1 VRASTIVMIGFAVVF
16 GLIAAFLA
24 QNWLN
29 SKAEERMRS
38 LEAQNRKQPVVTQT
52 IVVASRSLRFGAE
65 LSGSSLR
72 EVAWPGEPPVGAF
85 HTIQELTS
93 QGKRVVLAAF
103 EANEPILNTKITG
116 PGQRATLSAV
126 LNEGMKAVTIR
137 VNDVEG
143 VAGFVLPGER
153 VDIVLTR
160 QYEKGNAINDVVMQN
175 ARVLAIDQLADER
188 SDKPS
193 VARAVTLEVD
203 ISGAQKLMLAA
214 QVGTLSL
221 ALRKA
226 GEVVAQDTR
235 RVTNAD
241 LSNADA
247 GPREDRRFVSIQ
259 VIRSGKTASVYS
271 VPREGVDTRAV
282 AGMGTGNR
290 E

>member
-24 QNWLN
+24 QSWLN

-52 IVVASRSLRFGAE
+52 IVVASRALRFGAE
-65 LSGSSLR
+65 LSSSSLR
-72 EVAWPGEPPVGAF
+72 EVAWPGEAPAGAF
-85 HTIQELTS
+85 RTIQELTA

-116 PGQRATLSAV
+116 PGQRATLAAV

-153 VDIVLTR
+153 VDVVLTR
-160 QYEKGNAINDVVMQN
+160 QFEKGNAVNDVVMQN

-203 ISGAQKLMLAA
+203 IAGAQKLMLAA

-226 GEVVAQDTR
+226 GEVAAQDTR

-259 VIRSGKTASVYS
+259 VIRSGKTAAVYS

-282 AGMGTGNR
+282 AGVGSR
-290 E
+290 

>member
-24 QNWLN
+24 QSWLT
-29 SKAEERMRS
+29 SKAEERMRT
-38 LEAQNRKQPVVTQT
+38 LEAQNRKQPIATQT
-52 IVVASRSLRFGAE
+52 IVVAKGPLRFGAE
-65 LSGSSLR
+65 LTSSSLR
-72 EVAWPGEPPVGAF
+72 EQAWPGDALPAGAF
-85 HTIQELTS
+85 RTIQELTS
-93 QGKRVVLAAF
+93 NGKRVVLASF

-137 VNDVEG
+137 VNDIEG

-153 VDIVLTR
+153 VDVVLTR
-160 QYEKGNAINDVVMQN
+160 QYEKGNAVNDVVMQN

-188 SDKPS
+188 SEKPS

-203 ISGAQKLMLAA
+203 IAGAQKLMLAA

-226 GEVVAQDTR
+226 GEVQAQDTR
-235 RVTNAD
+235 RITNAD
-241 LSNADA
+241 LSNADV

-271 VPREGVDTRAV
+271 VPRDGVDTRSL
-282 AGMGTGNR
+282 AGVGSR
-290 E
+290 

>member
-24 QNWLN
+24 QSWLN

-38 LEAQNRKQPVVTQT
+38 LEAQNRKQPVATQT
-52 IVVASRSLRFGAE
+52 IVVASRPLRFGAE
-65 LSGSSLR
+65 LSATSLR
-72 EVAWPGEPPVGAF
+72 EVAWPGDAPAGAF
-85 HTIQELTS
+85 RSIQDLTS
-93 QGKRVVLAAF
+93 KGKRVVLAAF
-103 EANEPILNTKITG
+103 EENEPILNTKITG
-116 PGQRATLSAV
+116 PGQRATLAAV

-160 QYEKGNAINDVVMQN
+160 QYEKGNAVNDVVMQN

-226 GEVVAQDTR
+226 GEVQAQDTR

-247 GPREDRRFVSIQ
+247 GSREDRRFVTIQ

-282 AGMGTGNR
+282 AGVGSR
-290 E
+290 

>member
-1 VRASTIVMIGFAVVF
+1 MRASTIVMIGFAVVF

-24 QNWLN
+24 QSWLN

-52 IVVASRSLRFGAE
+52 IVVASRPLRFGAE

-72 EVAWPGEPPVGAF
+72 ETAWPGDAPAGAF
-85 HTIQELTS
+85 RTIQELTA

-116 PGQRATLSAV
+116 PGQRATLAAV

-160 QYEKGNAINDVVMQN
+160 QFEKGNAVNDVVMQN

-203 ISGAQKLMLAA
+203 INGAQKLMLAA

-271 VPREGVDTRAV
+271 VPRDGVDTRAV
-282 AGMGTGNR
+282 VGMGSP
-290 E
+290 

>member
-1 VRASTIVMIGFAVVF
+1 MRASTIVMIGFAVVF

-24 QNWLN
+24 QSWLN

-52 IVVASRSLRFGAE
+52 IVVASRPLRFGAE

-72 EVAWPGEPPVGAF
+72 EVAWPGDAPAGAF
-85 HTIQELTS
+85 RTIQELTA

-116 PGQRATLSAV
+116 PGQRATLAAV

-160 QYEKGNAINDVVMQN
+160 QFEKGNAVNDVVMQN

-203 ISGAQKLMLAA
+203 INGAQKLMLAA

-271 VPREGVDTRAV
+271 VPRDGVDTRAV
-282 AGMGTGNR
+282 VGMGSP
-290 E
+290 

>member
-24 QNWLN
+24 QSWLN

-52 IVVASRSLRFGAE
+52 IVVASRALRFGAE
-65 LSGSSLR
+65 LSGASLR
-72 EVAWPGEPPVGAF
+72 EVAWPGETPPAGAF
-85 HTIQELTS
+85 RTIQEITS
-93 QGKRVVLAAF
+93 KGKRVVLASF
-103 EANEPILNTKITG
+103 EENEPILNTKITG
-116 PGQRATLSAV
+116 PGQRATLAAV

-160 QYEKGNAINDVVMQN
+160 QFEKGNAVNDVVMQN

-188 SDKPS
+188 SEKPS

-203 ISGAQKLMLAA
+203 INGAQKLMLAA

-226 GEVVAQDTR
+226 GEVAAQDTR

-282 AGMGTGNR
+282 AGVGSR
-290 E
+290 

>member
-1 VRASTIVMIGFAVVF
+1 VMIGFAVVF

-24 QNWLN
+24 QSWLN

-52 IVVASRSLRFGAE
+52 IVVASRPLRFGAE
-65 LSGSSLR
+65 LSASSLR
-72 EVAWPGEPPVGAF
+72 ETAWPGEAPAGAF
-85 HTIQELTS
+85 RTIQELTA

-116 PGQRATLSAV
+116 PGQRATLAAV

-160 QYEKGNAINDVVMQN
+160 QFEKGNAVNDVVMQN

-203 ISGAQKLMLAA
+203 INGAQKLMLAA

-271 VPREGVDTRAV
+271 VPRDGVDTRAV
-282 AGMGTGNR
+282 VGMGSP
-290 E
+290 

>member
-1 VRASTIVMIGFAVVF
+1 LRASTIVMIGFAVVF

-24 QNWLN
+24 QSWLN

-52 IVVASRSLRFGAE
+52 IVVASRPLRFGAE

-72 EVAWPGEPPVGAF
+72 ETAWPGDAPAGAF
-85 HTIQELTS
+85 RTIQELTA

-116 PGQRATLSAV
+116 PGQRATLAAV

-160 QYEKGNAINDVVMQN
+160 QFEKGNAVNDVVMQN

-203 ISGAQKLMLAA
+203 INGAQKLMLAA

-271 VPREGVDTRAV
+271 VPRDGVDTRAV
-282 AGMGTGNR
+282 VGMGSP
-290 E
+290 